1 MKTSVVWY
9 LVAKFVVYCTIAVGT
24 ISIISLVEV
33 FVIVTGVPEMV
44 EMMVYGQKEV
54 EVLVITVEMVLV
66 TGIAVTKTS

>member
-1 MKTSVVWY
+1 
-9 LVAKFVVYCTIAVGT
+9 
-24 ISIISLVEV
+24 VEV